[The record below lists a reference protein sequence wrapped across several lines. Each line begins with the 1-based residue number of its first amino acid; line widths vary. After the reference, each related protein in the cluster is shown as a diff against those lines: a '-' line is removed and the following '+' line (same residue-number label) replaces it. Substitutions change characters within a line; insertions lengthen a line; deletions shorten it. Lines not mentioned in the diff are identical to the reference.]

1 MRRLAALLPIALVV
15 ACSEPD
21 PEQAAAQA
29 EREIAMV
36 EQANN
41 ALPPAREIVPEAI
54 GEPDMTRLQLSV
66 EGCNYAPG
74 TSLGARVLAGP
85 EDAWMK
91 IDGDMTRFAAD
102 AGAQQLA
109 AGSWNRYLGAGYELQ
124 LALEED
130 PSDHH
135 YDGTITLRDAHGRV
149 VYRGAGYAQCNGGNA
164 A

>member
-1 MRRLAALLPIALVV
+1 MRCLAALLSITLIAG
-15 ACSEPD
+15 CSEPD

-41 ALPPAREIVPEAI
+41 APPPVREIVPEAI
-54 GEPDMTRLQLSV
+54 GGPEMMRLQLSGA
-66 EGCNYAPG
+66 GCNYAPG

-85 EDAWMK
+85 QDAWMK
-91 IDGDMTRFAAD
+91 IDGEMTRFAAD

-130 PSDHH
+130 PSDDH
-135 YDGTITLRDAHGRV
+135 YDGIITVRDAHGRV
-149 VYRGAGYAQCNGGNA
+149 VYRGTGYAQCSGEGTA
-164 A
+164 